1 MYAIAIDGELFATL
15 PNKAQV
21 IEKLRAK
28 ELREKLAEDVKLELA
43 SFDSE
48 RRKWIPLCL
57 SEFAHAA

>member
-15 PNKAQV
+15 PSKLEV

-43 SFDSE
+43 SFDLGK
-48 RRKWIPLCL
+48 RKWQALCL
-57 SEFAHAA
+57 SEFVTNV